1 MEKMFFRCLFIMSIM
16 FLYVVFGI
24 DVPIIVLLSF
34 IYFKLGDID
43 EGWQLILQN
52 IMLKFIENKKK
63 QNHGRLLG
71 LMGKTLLF
79 SW

>member
-43 EGWQLILQN
+43 EG
-52 IMLKFIENKKK
+52 
-63 QNHGRLLG
+63 
-71 LMGKTLLF
+71 
-79 SW
+79 